1 MIFDY
6 DFRSVRG
13 FMHIKIVKQ
22 NDGNYIFGTSN
33 MSFNSIPELV
43 NHYSFNKLPIRGA
56 EHMSL
61 LYPVIDQLL

>member
-1 MIFDY
+1 MTFDY

-33 MSFNSIPELV
+33 MPFNSIPELI